1 MLIKELKEFLIDF
14 ISTKIPVNEKEFSKK
29 LDVLINEI
37 FPTPRAITN
46 LKRILESD
54 YYLSIYLEDLD
65 YLFQYLEIIIKIS
78 AFSNYLTDVMVRN
91 PEFLTRF
98 LSSGEFHK
106 DFNYDD
112 FSDELEKQISIYKSF
127 EKKFD
132 AIRRFKRLHLLRIGI
147 RDILNLCEIEQTM
160 LEYSFLT
167 KAILNKVFVL
177 SIEIQKINSSLKNIP
192 DYILISL
199 GKLGGLELN
208 FSSDVDLICVYDNPD
223 ESNSS
228 EVLEFYDKVAKDF
241 IRVCSDTKDG
251 SSLYRIDFRLR
262 PDGKYSPLARSISYY
277 QIYYETYGRDWERQ
291 MLLKMNFVS
300 GNKILFDKFYKS
312 LQNFVFPRSFIV
324 PPQIFIQRFRKI
336 YLDNLNDSNQTN
348 NMNLKHFK
356 GGIRDLE
363 FSVQALQL
371 LNGGRF
377 NELRSSNTINT
388 IRKLVDFN
396 LIENQTGENLINA
409 YKFLRRIENF
419 IQLMD
424 DRQLHSLPQDQD
436 RFQNLIKYCGIKNA
450 TEFNRKLKFVRK
462 TITDFSN
469 KVFETNSIKPNKKL
483 FEKLNVKDE
492 ESFKEKYQQ
501 LLSLITERSA
511 DQVISFE
518 NNLIDKFQSN
528 LVKNIRRC
536 ENPEKVIN
544 YFYRLISNLHSSF
557 QIIEIL
563 KNQKLLKTLVEIFD
577 NADYLSQIL
586 ISDKN
591 IIDVFFSGR
600 IFNQPSL
607 ENFNYTE
614 NEIRLFISHL
624 MFNLFFGNLTVLEVG
639 QLISEFLENLIHGL
653 VQDNIN
659 KSKIDKNDFALVA
672 SGSFG
677 TREMHFKS
685 DLDLLFIFSDDVDQI
700 YAEKFSVKLLSK
712 IREIFKIFDFFQA
725 DSKLRP
731 EGSVSKLSWTIEE
744 FQKYV
749 LNRMRV
755 WEFQSYTKSRLIF
768 GNQKIFD
775 ELIKLIKSR
784 ILMMDKNFIASEI
797 KRNRINIKSQKVAVS
812 GKEIDLK
819 NGNGGLMDLQFLVQY
834 EILIN
839 GFNQNLIGN
848 NFFELTTKLSKSE
861 SNLRSNY
868 KILSSNYLKLFKMI
882 LIQQV
887 LTGRRSF
894 VLDKSFNSKFIRK
907 AFRIDKSTSI
917 FDYFNRILKENFEI
931 IQKTNPEIF

>member
-1 MLIKELKEFLIDF
+1 MLKKELKNFLKNF
-14 ISTKIPVNEKEFSKK
+14 ISTKIPINEKEFSKK
-29 LDVLINEI
+29 LNVLINEI
-37 FPTPRAITN
+37 FTTPRVITN
-46 LKRILESD
+46 LKRILEND

-65 YLFQYLEIIIKIS
+65 YLLQYLEIIIKIS

-98 LSSGEFHK
+98 LSSGELHK
-106 DFNYDD
+106 DFTYDD
-112 FSDELEKQISIYKSF
+112 FSDELEKQISIYKSCD
-127 EKKFD
+127 KKFD
-132 AIRRFKRLHLLRIGI
+132 AVRRFKRLHLLRIGI

-192 DYILISL
+192 YYTLISL

-208 FSSDVDLICVYDNPD
+208 FSSDVDLICVYDNPN
-223 ESNSS
+223 EKNSS
-228 EVLEFYDKVAKDF
+228 DVLEFYDKVVKNF

-300 GNKILFDKFYKS
+300 GDKILFDKFFNS

-336 YLDNLNDSNQTN
+336 YLDNLNEVNQTN
-348 NMNLKHFK
+348 NLNLKHFR

-377 NELRSSNTINT
+377 NELRSPNTIKT
-388 IRKLVDFN
+388 IRKLVDLN
-396 LIENQTGENLINA
+396 LIEKQTGENLIHA

-436 RFQNLIKYCGIKNA
+436 RLKNLIKYCGIKNA
-450 TEFNRKLKFVRK
+450 TEFNRKLKSVRK

-469 KVFETNSIKPNKKL
+469 KVFETKSIKSNKKV
-483 FEKLNVKDE
+483 FEKSNIKDK
-492 ESFKEKYQQ
+492 ESFREKYQQ
-501 LLSLITERSA
+501 LLNLISERSA

-518 NNLIDKFQSN
+518 INLIDNFQSN
-528 LVKNIRRC
+528 FLRNIGKC

-544 YFYRLISNLHSSF
+544 YFYKLISNLHSSF

-563 KNQKLLKTLVEIFD
+563 QNKKLLKTLVEIFD

-586 ISDKN
+586 TSDKK
-591 IIDVFFSGR
+591 IIDIFFSGQ
-600 IFNQPSL
+600 IFNHPSL
-607 ENFNYTE
+607 ENFKYTE
-614 NEIRLFISHL
+614 DEIRLFISHI
-624 MFNLFFGNLTVLEVG
+624 MFNFFIGNLTVLEVG

-653 VQDNIN
+653 VQNNLN

-685 DLDLLFIFSDDVDQI
+685 DLDLLFIFSDDVDQTQ
-700 YAEKFSVKLLSK
+700 AEKFSVELLSE
-712 IREIFKIFDFFQA
+712 IREVFRIFDFFQA

-744 FQKYV
+744 FRKYIS
-749 LNRMRV
+749 NRMRV

-768 GNQKIFD
+768 GNQNIFD
-775 ELIKLIKSR
+775 ELIKLITTR
-784 ILMMDKNFIASEI
+784 IQLIDKNFIASEI
-797 KRNRINIKSQKVAVS
+797 RKNRHNIKSQKVVVS
-812 GKEIDLK
+812 GQSIDLK
-819 NGNGGLMDLQFLVQY
+819 KGNGGLMDLQFWVQY

-839 GFNQNLIGN
+839 GFKQNLIGI
-848 NFFELTTKLSKSE
+848 NFTDLITKLSKSE
-861 SNLRSNY
+861 SNLRSDY
-868 KILSSNYLKLFKMI
+868 KILKTNYFKLFEMI
-882 LIQQV
+882 IIQQV

-894 VLDKSFNSKFIRK
+894 VVDKGFDSKFIRK